1 MKHVTKKSSDIE
13 NQAPT
18 PAKTTLAKRVY
29 LVEKNSDDITLTR
42 RAILQAGYA
51 VHLEAL
57 QTADALI
64 QEFSQP
70 NQSLA
75 QPVPDL
81 ILIDTNLPDAS
92 AYKLVQWI
100 RSNTIMQH
108 APVVMISSSGKQ
120 DDIFNSYKY
129 GASSV
134 IQKPVAFTEYAHV
147 LKDACSYWLNISVMP
162 HNRHIK
168 KANKLLT
175 SSQ

>member
-1 MKHVTKKSSDIE
+1 MKRATKKSSHVS
-13 NQAPT
+13 NQEP
-18 PAKTTLAKRVY
+18 TLAKRVY
-29 LVEKNSDDITLTR
+29 LVEKNSGDITLAR
-42 RAILQAGYA
+42 RAILQAGHA

-81 ILIDTNLPDAS
+81 ILIDSNLPDAS

-100 RSNTIMQH
+100 RHNAVTQH
-108 APVVMISSSGKQ
+108 IPVVMISSSGKE
-120 DDIFNSYKY
+120 DDIFNSYKH

-147 LKDACSYWLNISVMP
+147 LKDACRY
-162 HNRHIK
+162 
-168 KANKLLT
+168 
-175 SSQ
+175 